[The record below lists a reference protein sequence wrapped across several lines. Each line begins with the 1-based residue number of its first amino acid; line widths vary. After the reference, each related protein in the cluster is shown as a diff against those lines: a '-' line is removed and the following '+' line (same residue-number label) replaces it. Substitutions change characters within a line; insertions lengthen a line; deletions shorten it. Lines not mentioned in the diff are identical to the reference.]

1 MRFHY
6 VFRLGVAMFAGLML
20 STPPV
25 RASEVLVN
33 PGFELGQTVFGWYT
47 YGAISSNVL
56 SQTSASIAHFGSN
69 YLKVCQGFNGSVNYS
84 GVYQDNISGPGAVF
98 GADGWAYTSAADALA
113 AIAALV
119 LADLDRLFAA
129 ALCAAAMSIDA
140 FRGTDAFLDGRVH
153 TIRGQAGPS
162 VVAAVLA
169 GLIEGS
175 QIIPSHLH
183 NDPRVQHTV

>member
-1 MRFHY
+1 MKGSAATAEKLR
-6 VFRLGVAMFAGLML
+6 AAGLAPIEL
-20 STPPV
+20 EAKEGLALINGTPMM
-25 RASEVLVN
+25 
-33 PGFELGQTVFGWYT
+33 
-47 YGAISSNVL
+47 
-56 SQTSASIAHFGSN
+56 
-69 YLKVCQGFNGSVNYS
+69 
-84 GVYQDNISGPGAVF
+84 
-98 GADGWAYTSAADALA
+98 A

-119 LADLDRLFAA
+119 TADLDRHFAA